1 MYLLYISKNNLE
13 VFKNRQK
20 VGEVSWTPENLAQNL
35 SRLRSTFSSRFRVLL
50 SDNFITVS
58 SLLLTRQ
65 ESKKRSLVQSKFQSI
80 VAEDLSKTIWD
91 YKIVAHQNGKRL
103 IQVIF
108 VSQKFFD
115 QFRAAVK
122 SSKIKIKFLESF
134 STSASRFLPS
144 KKLVFL
150 NYQDLLVLSFNQTP
164 IFSQVLSKKIT
175 QEDIDRV
182 FAYSKDRF
190 QTLPQQILFSPA
202 GDVAFNQFDFGNLSP
217 EYTSID
223 PIKGII
229 HSTNVHGSD
238 ESTSRLEIN
247 HPPQSPPSTFPKI
260 ILLIP
265 LLLLVIGFFVI
276 FGSKLKTDN
285 SLEINPVANITPT
298 ITNSPTP
305 TTIPISSLKIQVLNG
320 SGTSGEASKIVDLLS
335 KNSFQV
341 ENTGNAANF
350 DFTQTQIQIKE
361 TVSNDAS
368 SLLISSLK
376 SNYPAKILPEKLPE
390 SFQFD
395 IIITTGK

>member
-65 ESKKRSLVQSKFQSI
+65 ESKKRSLIQSKFQSI

-122 SSKIKIKFLESF
+122 SSKIKINLLESF
-134 STSASRFLPS
+134 STSASRFLPP

-175 QEDIDRV
+175 QEDIDHV

-229 HSTNVHGSD
+229 HSTNIHGSD
-238 ESTSRLEIN
+238 ESTSKLEIN
-247 HPPQSPPSTFPKI
+247 NSTQSSPSIFPKI

-285 SLEINPVANITPT
+285 SPQINPMANITPT

-305 TTIPISSLKIQVLNG
+305 TSIPIASLKVQVLNG
-320 SGTSGEASKIVDLLS
+320 SGTPGEASKIVDLLS
-335 KNSFQV
+335 KNSFKV

-361 TVSNDAS
+361 TVSSDAS
-368 SLLISSLK
+368 ALLISSLK

-390 SFQFD
+390 SSQFD